1 MGGKGKE
8 EGEIKQQNRKVSVC
22 ALTALDVGLA
32 EALLKLFGGD
42 F

>member
-1 MGGKGKE
+1 MEKGRGG
-8 EGEIKQQNRKVSVC
+8 INRLNRKVSVC

-32 EALLKLFGGD
+32 EALLELFGGE